1 MKKFLV
7 IPSLCALLLSTGLA
21 EQAAFAAENV
31 PAQEKQQVML
41 PPDGKMP
48 PLLKDGKRPPLPPR
62 MRRPQLSNAEA
73 AAKLQEAYGYR
84 YSEMLRLLNNGHSY
98 GEMNTA
104 CLYAYLSGAPVGKV
118 LQLRQPAT
126 WGRVRVQLG
135 LTPKVYAER
144 YMQYQASYLPADS
157 SVDRKTALQYLQ
169 QGYPLNDIL
178 QAGKLAKECGK
189 TLAQILPMRT
199 VTCDW
204 EQVKEKLGLQ
214 QEDKQDK
221 PFAFK
226 GRGQRSGAGFAGL
239 HTRDMT
245 KERAVRIFHNDYLFA
260 EKELGRLYDKYGFNA
275 AEDICLHAYMAKKP
289 LAEIE
294 SLRDKYSWERMKY
307 VLGLTPEVYFERCVD
322 YQARRLAE
330 RMDIPRKVTKKYMHL
345 GYAMHHI
352 NSAYLLAQKAGLDIS
367 KVIDLKT
374 PKNSWSDVAAKIGVS
389 EADCQAMKDKISKD
403 FGRHA

>member
-7 IPSLCALLLSTGLA
+7 IPSLCALLLSAGFT
-21 EQAAFAAENV
+21 EQSVFAAENV
-31 PAQEKQQVML
+31 PAQQKQQVML
-41 PPDGKMP
+41 PSDGKMP

-104 CLYAYLSGAPVGKV
+104 CLYAYLSGAPVEKV

-157 SVDRKTALQYLQ
+157 SVDRTTALQYLQ
-169 QGYPLNDIL
+169 QGYPLSDIL
-178 QAGKLAKECGK
+178 QAGR
-189 TLAQILPMRT
+189 LAQRSGRSIAEILPLRT

-204 EQVKEKLGLQ
+204 TQVEQKLGLAQ
-214 QEDKQDK
+214 AKGKDAK
-221 PFAFK
+221 PAF

-239 HTRDMT
+239 HTRNMT

-260 EKELGRLYDKYGFNA
+260 EEELGRLYDKYGFNA

-374 PKNSWSDVAAKIGVS
+374 PKNSWSDVAAKLGVS
-389 EADCQAMKDKISKD
+389 EADCQAMKHKISKD

>member
-1 MKKFLV
+1 MKKLLV

-21 EQAAFAAENV
+21 NEPAFAAENA
-31 PAQEKQQVML
+31 PAQEKQQL
-41 PPDGKMP
+41 LQPPDGKLP
-48 PLLKDGKRPPLPPR
+48 PMLKDGKRPPLPPR

-84 YSEMLRLLNNGHSY
+84 YSDMLRLLNNGHSY
-98 GEMNTA
+98 SEMNTA
-104 CLYAYLSGAPVGKV
+104 CLYAYLSGAPVEKV

-126 WGRVRVQLG
+126 WGRVRAQLG
-135 LTPKVYAER
+135 LTPKLYAEK

-157 SVDRKTALQYLQ
+157 SVDRVTALKYMQ

-178 QAGKLAKECGK
+178 QAGRLAKESGK

-204 EQVKEKLGLQ
+204 MQVEQKLGLAQ
-214 QEDKQDK
+214 AKGKDAK
-221 PFAFK
+221 PAF

-239 HTRDMT
+239 HTRNMT
-245 KERAVRIFHNDYLFA
+245 KERAVRIFHADYLFDEA
-260 EKELGRLYDKYGFNA
+260 ELGRLYDKYGFNDT
-275 AEDICLHAYMAKKP
+275 EDICLVAYMSKKP
-289 LAEIE
+289 LAEVE
-294 SLRDKYSWERMKY
+294 ALRYKYSWERMKY
-307 VLGLTPEVYFERCVD
+307 VLGLTPEIYFNRCVD
-322 YQARRLAE
+322 YQARRLEE

-389 EADCQAMKDKISKD
+389 EAECQIMKNKISKD

>member
-7 IPSLCALLLSTGLA
+7 IPSLCALLLSAGLA

-48 PLLKDGKRPPLPPR
+48 PLLKDGKRPQLPPR

-104 CLYAYLSGAPVGKV
+104 CLYAYLSGAPVEKV

-157 SVDRKTALQYLQ
+157 SVDRTTALQYLQ
-169 QGYPLNDIL
+169 QGYPLSDIL
-178 QAGKLAKECGK
+178 QAGR
-189 TLAQILPMRT
+189 LAQRSGRSIAEILPLRT

-204 EQVKEKLGLQ
+204 TQVEQRLGL
-214 QEDKQDK
+214 EKAKGKDAK
-221 PFAFK
+221 PAF

-239 HTRDMT
+239 HTRNMT

-260 EKELGRLYDKYGFNA
+260 EEELGSLYDKYGFNA

-374 PKNSWSDVAAKIGVS
+374 PKNSWSDVAAKLGVS

>member
-7 IPSLCALLLSTGLA
+7 IPSLCALLLSAGLA

-104 CLYAYLSGAPVGKV
+104 CLYAYLSGAPVEKV

-157 SVDRKTALQYLQ
+157 SVDRTTALQYLQ
-169 QGYPLNDIL
+169 QGYPLSDIL
-178 QAGKLAKECGK
+178 QAGR
-189 TLAQILPMRT
+189 LAQRSGRSIAEILPLRT

-204 EQVKEKLGLQ
+204 TQVEQKLGLAQ
-214 QEDKQDK
+214 AKGKDAK
-221 PFAFK
+221 PAF

-239 HTRDMT
+239 HTRNMT

-260 EKELGRLYDKYGFNA
+260 EEELGSLYDKYGFNA
-275 AEDICLHAYMAKKP
+275 AEDICLHAYMANKP

-389 EADCQAMKDKISKD
+389 EADCQWMKNKISKD

>member
-7 IPSLCALLLSTGLA
+7 IPSLCALLLSAGLA

-104 CLYAYLSGAPVGKV
+104 CLYAYLSGAPVEKV

-157 SVDRKTALQYLQ
+157 SVDRRTALQYLQ

-178 QAGKLAKECGK
+178 QAGR
-189 TLAQILPMRT
+189 LAQRSGKSIAEILPLRT

-204 EQVKEKLGLQ
+204 TQVEQRLGL
-214 QEDKQDK
+214 EKAKGKDAK
-221 PFAFK
+221 PAF

-260 EKELGRLYDKYGFNA
+260 EEELGSLYDKYGFNA

-352 NSAYLLAQKAGLDIS
+352 NSAYLLAQKAGMDIS

>member
-41 PPDGKMP
+41 PPEGKMP

-104 CLYAYLSGAPVGKV
+104 CLYAYLSGAPVEKV

-144 YMQYQASYLPADS
+144 YMQYQASYLPANS
-157 SVDRKTALQYLQ
+157 SVDRTTALQYLQ
-169 QGYPLNDIL
+169 QGYPLSDIL
-178 QAGKLAKECGK
+178 QAGR
-189 TLAQILPMRT
+189 LAQRSGRSIAEILPLRT

-204 EQVKEKLGLQ
+204 TQVEQKLGLAQ
-214 QEDKQDK
+214 AKGKDAK
-221 PFAFK
+221 PAF

-260 EKELGRLYDKYGFNA
+260 EDELGSLYDKYGFNA

-374 PKNSWSDVAAKIGVS
+374 PKNSWSDVAAKLGVS
-389 EADCQAMKDKISKD
+389 EADCQAMKHKISKD

>member
-7 IPSLCALLLSTGLA
+7 IPSLCALLLSAGLA

-48 PLLKDGKRPPLPPR
+48 PLLKDGKRQPLPPR
-62 MRRPQLSNAEA
+62 MRRPQLSNTEA

-104 CLYAYLSGAPVGKV
+104 CLYAYLSGAPVEKV

-157 SVDRKTALQYLQ
+157 SVDRRTALQYLQ
-169 QGYPLNDIL
+169 QGYPLSDIL
-178 QAGKLAKECGK
+178 QAGR
-189 TLAQILPMRT
+189 LAQRSGKSIAEILPLRT

-204 EQVKEKLGLQ
+204 TQVEQRLGL
-214 QEDKQDK
+214 EKAKSQDAK
-221 PFAFK
+221 PAF

-260 EKELGRLYDKYGFNA
+260 EEELGRLYDKYGFNA

>member
-7 IPSLCALLLSTGLA
+7 IPSLCALLLSAGLA

-31 PAQEKQQVML
+31 PAQEKQQVVL
-41 PPDGKMP
+41 PPEGKMP

-104 CLYAYLSGAPVGKV
+104 CLYAYLSGAPVEKV

-157 SVDRKTALQYLQ
+157 SVDRRTALQYLQ
-169 QGYPLNDIL
+169 QGYPLSDIL
-178 QAGKLAKECGK
+178 QAGR
-189 TLAQILPMRT
+189 LAQRSGRSIAEILPLRT

-204 EQVKEKLGLQ
+204 TQVEQRLGL
-214 QEDKQDK
+214 EKAKGKDAK
-221 PFAFK
+221 PAF

-260 EKELGRLYDKYGFNA
+260 EEELSRLYDKYGFNA

>member
-7 IPSLCALLLSTGLA
+7 IPSLCALLLSAGLA

-31 PAQEKQQVML
+31 PAQEKQQVVL

-98 GEMNTA
+98 SEMNTA
-104 CLYAYLSGAPVGKV
+104 CLYAYLSGVPVEKV

-126 WGRVRVQLG
+126 WGRVRAQLG

-157 SVDRKTALQYLQ
+157 SVDRRTALQYLQ
-169 QGYPLNDIL
+169 QGYPLSDIL
-178 QAGKLAKECGK
+178 QAGR
-189 TLAQILPMRT
+189 LAQRSGKSIAEILPLRT

-204 EQVKEKLGLQ
+204 TQVEQRLGL
-214 QEDKQDK
+214 EKAKSQDAK
-221 PFAFK
+221 PAF

-260 EKELGRLYDKYGFNA
+260 EEELGSLYDKYGFYA

-352 NSAYLLAQKAGLDIS
+352 NSAYLLAQKAGMDIS

-389 EADCQAMKDKISKD
+389 EADCQAMKHKISKD

>member
-1 MKKFLV
+1 MHKFLV
-7 IPSLCALLLSTGLA
+7 IPSLCALLWSAGLA

-31 PAQEKQQVML
+31 PAQERQQVML

-48 PLLKDGKRPPLPPR
+48 SLLKDGKRPPLPPR

-104 CLYAYLSGAPVGKV
+104 CLYAYLSGASVEKV

-157 SVDRKTALQYLQ
+157 SVDRTTALQYLQ
-169 QGYPLNDIL
+169 QGYPLSDIL
-178 QAGKLAKECGK
+178 QAGR
-189 TLAQILPMRT
+189 LAQRSGRSIAEILPLRT

-204 EQVKEKLGLQ
+204 SQVEQRLGL
-214 QEDKQDK
+214 EKAKGKDAK
-221 PFAFK
+221 PAF

-239 HTRDMT
+239 HTRNMT

-260 EKELGRLYDKYGFNA
+260 EEELGSLYDKYGFNA

-374 PKNSWSDVAAKIGVS
+374 PKNSWSDVAAKLGVS
-389 EADCQAMKDKISKD
+389 EADCQAMKHKISKD

>member
-7 IPSLCALLLSTGLA
+7 IPSLCALLLSAGLA

-31 PAQEKQQVML
+31 PAQEKQQVVL
-41 PPDGKMP
+41 PPDGKLP
-48 PLLKDGKRPPLPPR
+48 PMLKDGKRPPLPPR

-84 YSEMLRLLNNGHSY
+84 YSEMLRLVNNGHSY

-104 CLYAYLSGAPVGKV
+104 CLYAYLSGVPVEKV

-135 LTPKVYAER
+135 LTPKVYVER

-157 SVDRKTALQYLQ
+157 SVDRRTALQYLQ
-169 QGYPLNDIL
+169 QGYPLSDIL
-178 QAGKLAKECGK
+178 QAGR
-189 TLAQILPMRT
+189 LAQRSGKSIAEILPLRT

-204 EQVKEKLGLQ
+204 TQVEQRLGL
-214 QEDKQDK
+214 EKAKGKDAK
-221 PFAFK
+221 PAF

-260 EKELGRLYDKYGFNA
+260 EEELGSLYDKYGFNA

>member
-7 IPSLCALLLSTGLA
+7 IPSLCALLLSAGFT
-21 EQAAFAAENV
+21 EQSVFAAENV
-31 PAQEKQQVML
+31 PAQQKQQVML
-41 PPDGKMP
+41 PSDGKMP

-98 GEMNTA
+98 GEMKTA
-104 CLYAYLSGAPVGKV
+104 CLYAYLSGAHVEKV

-157 SVDRKTALQYLQ
+157 SVDRTTALQYLQ
-169 QGYPLNDIL
+169 QGYPLSDIL
-178 QAGKLAKECGK
+178 QAGR
-189 TLAQILPMRT
+189 LAQRSGRSIAEILPLRT

-204 EQVKEKLGLQ
+204 TQVEQKLGLAQ
-214 QEDKQDK
+214 AKGKDAK
-221 PFAFK
+221 PAF

-239 HTRDMT
+239 HTRNMT

-260 EKELGRLYDKYGFNA
+260 EEELGSLYDKYGFNA

-374 PKNSWSDVAAKIGVS
+374 PKNSWSDVAAKLGVS

>member
-1 MKKFLV
+1 MKKLLV

-21 EQAAFAAENV
+21 NEPAFAAENA
-31 PAQEKQQVML
+31 PAQEKQQL
-41 PPDGKMP
+41 LPPPDGKLP
-48 PLLKDGKRPPLPPR
+48 PMLKDGKRPPLPPR
-62 MRRPQLSNAEA
+62 IRRPQLSNAEA

-84 YSEMLRLLNNGHSY
+84 YSEMLRLVNNGHSY

-104 CLYAYLSGAPVGKV
+104 CLYAYLSGAPVEKV

-157 SVDRKTALQYLQ
+157 SVDRTTALQYLQ
-169 QGYPLNDIL
+169 QGYPLSDIL

-204 EQVKEKLGLQ
+204 MQVEQKLGLAQ
-214 QEDKQDK
+214 AKGQDAK
-221 PFAFK
+221 PAF

-245 KERAVRIFHNDYLFA
+245 KERAVRIFHADYLFDEA
-260 EKELGRLYDKYGFNA
+260 ELGRLYDKYGFNDT
-275 AEDICLHAYMAKKP
+275 EDICLVAYMSKKP
-289 LAEIE
+289 LAEVE
-294 SLRDKYSWERMKY
+294 DLRYKYSWERMKY
-307 VLGLTPEVYFERCVD
+307 VLGLTPEIYFNRCVD
-322 YQARRLAE
+322 YQARRLEE

-389 EADCQAMKDKISKD
+389 EAECQWMKNKISKD

>member
-7 IPSLCALLLSTGLA
+7 IPSLCALLLSAGLA

-104 CLYAYLSGAPVGKV
+104 CLYAYLSGAPVEKV

-157 SVDRKTALQYLQ
+157 SVDRTTALQYLQ
-169 QGYPLNDIL
+169 QGYPLSDIL
-178 QAGKLAKECGK
+178 QAGR
-189 TLAQILPMRT
+189 LAQRSGRSIAEILPLRT

-204 EQVKEKLGLQ
+204 TQVEQRLGL
-214 QEDKQDK
+214 EKAKGKDAK
-221 PFAFK
+221 PAF

-260 EKELGRLYDKYGFNA
+260 EEELGSLYDKYGFNA
-275 AEDICLHAYMAKKP
+275 AEDICLHAYMTKKP

-352 NSAYLLAQKAGLDIS
+352 NSAYLLAQQAGLDIS

>member
-1 MKKFLV
+1 MHKFLV
-7 IPSLCALLLSTGLA
+7 IPSLCALLLSAGLA
-21 EQAAFAAENV
+21 EQDAFAAENV
-31 PAQEKQQVML
+31 PAQEKQQVVL
-41 PPDGKMP
+41 LQDGKMP

-98 GEMNTA
+98 GEMSTA
-104 CLYAYLSGAPVGKV
+104 CLYAYLSGAPVEKV

-144 YMQYQASYLPADS
+144 YMQYQASYLPANS
-157 SVDRKTALQYLQ
+157 SVDRTTALQYLQ
-169 QGYPLNDIL
+169 QGYPLSDIL
-178 QAGKLAKECGK
+178 QAGR
-189 TLAQILPMRT
+189 LAQRSGRSIAEILPLRT

-204 EQVKEKLGLQ
+204 TQVEQKLGLAQ
-214 QEDKQDK
+214 AKGKDAK
-221 PFAFK
+221 PAF

-260 EKELGRLYDKYGFNA
+260 EEELGRLYDKYGFNA

>member
-7 IPSLCALLLSTGLA
+7 IPSLCALLLSAGLA

-104 CLYAYLSGAPVGKV
+104 CLYAYLSGAPVEKV

-157 SVDRKTALQYLQ
+157 SVDRTTALQYLQ
-169 QGYPLNDIL
+169 QGYPLSDIL
-178 QAGKLAKECGK
+178 QAGR
-189 TLAQILPMRT
+189 LAQRSGRSIAEILPLRT

-204 EQVKEKLGLQ
+204 TQVEQKLGLAQ
-214 QEDKQDK
+214 AKGKDAK
-221 PFAFK
+221 PAF

-239 HTRDMT
+239 HTRNMT

-260 EKELGRLYDKYGFNA
+260 EEELGSLYDKYGFNA
-275 AEDICLHAYMAKKP
+275 AEDICLHAYMANKP

>member
-21 EQAAFAAENV
+21 EQAAFAAENA

-48 PLLKDGKRPPLPPR
+48 PLLKDGKRQPLPPR
-62 MRRPQLSNAEA
+62 MRRPQLSNTEA

-104 CLYAYLSGAPVGKV
+104 CLYAYLSGAPVEKV

-135 LTPKVYAER
+135 LTPKAYAER

-157 SVDRKTALQYLQ
+157 SVDRRTALQYLQ
-169 QGYPLNDIL
+169 QGYPLSDIL
-178 QAGKLAKECGK
+178 QAGR
-189 TLAQILPMRT
+189 LAQRSGRSIAEILPLRT

-204 EQVKEKLGLQ
+204 TQVEQRLGL
-214 QEDKQDK
+214 EKAKGKDAK
-221 PFAFK
+221 PAF

-239 HTRDMT
+239 HTRNMT

-260 EKELGRLYDKYGFNA
+260 EEELGSLYDKYGFNA

-374 PKNSWSDVAAKIGVS
+374 PKNSWSDVAAKIDVS

>member
-7 IPSLCALLLSTGLA
+7 IPSLCALLLSAGLA

-104 CLYAYLSGAPVGKV
+104 CLYAYLSGVPVEKV

-157 SVDRKTALQYLQ
+157 SVDRTTALQYLQ
-169 QGYPLNDIL
+169 QGYPLSDIL
-178 QAGKLAKECGK
+178 QAGR
-189 TLAQILPMRT
+189 LAQRSGRSIAEILPLRT

-204 EQVKEKLGLQ
+204 TQVEQRLGL
-214 QEDKQDK
+214 EKAKGKDAK
-221 PFAFK
+221 PAF

-260 EKELGRLYDKYGFNA
+260 EEELGRLYDKYGFNA

>member
-7 IPSLCALLLSTGLA
+7 IPSLCALLLSAGLA

-104 CLYAYLSGAPVGKV
+104 CLYAYLSGAPVEKV

-135 LTPKVYAER
+135 LTPKAYAER

-157 SVDRKTALQYLQ
+157 SVDRTTALQYLQ
-169 QGYPLNDIL
+169 QGYPLSDIL
-178 QAGKLAKECGK
+178 QAGR
-189 TLAQILPMRT
+189 LAQRSGRSIAEILPLRT

-204 EQVKEKLGLQ
+204 SQVEQRLGL
-214 QEDKQDK
+214 EKAKGKDAK
-221 PFAFK
+221 PAF

-260 EKELGRLYDKYGFNA
+260 EEELGSLYDKYGFNA

-352 NSAYLLAQKAGLDIS
+352 NSAYLLAQQAGLDIS

>member
-104 CLYAYLSGAPVGKV
+104 CLYAYLSGAPVEKV

-144 YMQYQASYLPADS
+144 FMQYQASYLPADS
-157 SVDRKTALQYLQ
+157 SVDRTTALQYLQ
-169 QGYPLNDIL
+169 QGYPLSDIL
-178 QAGKLAKECGK
+178 QAGR
-189 TLAQILPMRT
+189 LAQRSGKSIAEILPLRT

-204 EQVKEKLGLQ
+204 TQVEQRLGL
-214 QEDKQDK
+214 EKAKSQDAK
-221 PFAFK
+221 PAF

-260 EKELGRLYDKYGFNA
+260 EEELGSLYDKYGFNA

-389 EADCQAMKDKISKD
+389 EADCQAMKDKISKA

>member
-1 MKKFLV
+1 MKKFLA
-7 IPSLCALLLSTGLA
+7 IPSLCALLLSAGLA

-31 PAQEKQQVML
+31 PAQEKQQAML
-41 PPDGKMP
+41 PPEGKMP

-104 CLYAYLSGAPVGKV
+104 CLYAYLSGAPVEKV

-157 SVDRKTALQYLQ
+157 SVDRTTALQYLQ
-169 QGYPLNDIL
+169 QGYPLSDIL
-178 QAGKLAKECGK
+178 QAGR
-189 TLAQILPMRT
+189 LAQRSGRSIAEILPLRT

-204 EQVKEKLGLQ
+204 TQVEQKLGLAQ
-214 QEDKQDK
+214 AKGKDAK
-221 PFAFK
+221 PYF

-260 EKELGRLYDKYGFNA
+260 EEELGSLYDKYGFNA

>member
-7 IPSLCALLLSTGLA
+7 IPSLCALLLTAGFT
-21 EQAAFAAENV
+21 EQSVFAAENV

-84 YSEMLRLLNNGHSY
+84 YTEMLRLLNNGHSY

-104 CLYAYLSGAPVGKV
+104 CLYAYLSGAPVEKV

-157 SVDRKTALQYLQ
+157 SVDRTTALQYLQ
-169 QGYPLNDIL
+169 QGYPLSDIL
-178 QAGKLAKECGK
+178 QADR
-189 TLAQILPMRT
+189 LAQRSGRSIAEILPLRT

-204 EQVKEKLGLQ
+204 SQVEQRLGL
-214 QEDKQDK
+214 EKAKGKDAK
-221 PFAFK
+221 PAF

-239 HTRDMT
+239 HTRNMT

-260 EKELGRLYDKYGFNA
+260 EEELGGLYDKYGFNA

-352 NSAYLLAQKAGLDIS
+352 NSAYLLAQQAGLDIS

>member
-7 IPSLCALLLSTGLA
+7 IPSLCALLLSAGLA

-31 PAQEKQQVML
+31 PAQEKQQVVL

-104 CLYAYLSGAPVGKV
+104 CLYAYLSGVPVEKV

-157 SVDRKTALQYLQ
+157 SVDRRTALQYLQ
-169 QGYPLNDIL
+169 QGYPLSDIL
-178 QAGKLAKECGK
+178 QAGR
-189 TLAQILPMRT
+189 LAQRSGKSIAEILPLRT

-204 EQVKEKLGLQ
+204 TQVEQRLGL
-214 QEDKQDK
+214 EKAKSQDAK
-221 PFAFK
+221 PAF

-260 EKELGRLYDKYGFNA
+260 EEELGSLYDKYGFNA

-352 NSAYLLAQKAGLDIS
+352 NSAYLLAQKAGMDIS

-389 EADCQAMKDKISKD
+389 EADCQAMKHKISKD

>member
-7 IPSLCALLLSTGLA
+7 IPSLCALLLSAGLA

-31 PAQEKQQVML
+31 PAQEKQQVVL

-104 CLYAYLSGAPVGKV
+104 CLYAYLSGAPVEKV

-157 SVDRKTALQYLQ
+157 SVDRTTALQYLQ
-169 QGYPLNDIL
+169 QGYPLSDIL
-178 QAGKLAKECGK
+178 QAGR
-189 TLAQILPMRT
+189 LAQRSGRSIAEILPLRT

-204 EQVKEKLGLQ
+204 TQVEQRLGL
-214 QEDKQDK
+214 EKAKGKDAK
-221 PFAFK
+221 PAF

-239 HTRDMT
+239 HTRNMT

-260 EKELGRLYDKYGFNA
+260 EEELGRLYDKYGFNA

-374 PKNSWSDVAAKIGVS
+374 PKNSWSDVAAKLGVS

>member
-1 MKKFLV
+1 MHKFLV
-7 IPSLCALLLSTGLA
+7 IPSLCALLLSAGLA

-98 GEMNTA
+98 GEMSTA
-104 CLYAYLSGAPVGKV
+104 CLYAYLSGAPVEKV

-157 SVDRKTALQYLQ
+157 SVDRTTALQYLQ
-169 QGYPLNDIL
+169 QGFPLSDIL
-178 QAGKLAKECGK
+178 QAGR
-189 TLAQILPMRT
+189 LAQRSGRSIAEILPLRT

-204 EQVKEKLGLQ
+204 TQVEQRLGL
-214 QEDKQDK
+214 EKAKGKGAK
-221 PFAFK
+221 PAF

-239 HTRDMT
+239 HTRNMT

-260 EKELGRLYDKYGFNA
+260 EEELGSLYDKYGFNA

>member
-7 IPSLCALLLSTGLA
+7 IPSLCALLLSAGLA
-21 EQAAFAAENV
+21 EQAAFAAENA
-31 PAQEKQQVML
+31 PAQEKQQL
-41 PPDGKMP
+41 LQPPDGKLP
-48 PLLKDGKRPPLPPR
+48 PMLKDGKRPPLPPR
-62 MRRPQLSNAEA
+62 FRRPQLSNAEA

-84 YSEMLRLLNNGHSY
+84 YSDMLRLLNNGHSY
-98 GEMNTA
+98 SEMNTA
-104 CLYAYLSGAPVGKV
+104 CLYAYLSGAPVEKV
-118 LQLRQPAT
+118 LQLRLPAT
-126 WGRVRVQLG
+126 WGRVRAQLG

-157 SVDRKTALQYLQ
+157 SVDRVTALKYMQ

-178 QAGKLAKECGK
+178 QAGRLAKESGK

-204 EQVKEKLGLQ
+204 MQVEQKLGLAQ
-214 QEDKQDK
+214 AKGRDAK
-221 PFAFK
+221 PAF

-239 HTRDMT
+239 HTRNMT
-245 KERAVRIFHNDYLFA
+245 KERAVRIFHADYLFDEA
-260 EKELGRLYDKYGFNA
+260 DLGRLYDKYGFNDT
-275 AEDICLHAYMAKKP
+275 EYICLVAYMAQKP
-289 LAEIE
+289 LAEVE
-294 SLRDKYSWERMKY
+294 SLRDKYSWEPMKY
-307 VLGLTPEVYFERCVD
+307 VLGLTPEVYFNRCVD
-322 YQARRLAE
+322 YQARRLQE

-389 EADCQAMKDKISKD
+389 EAECQIMKNKISKD

>member
-1 MKKFLV
+1 MHKFLV
-7 IPSLCALLLSTGLA
+7 IPSLCALLLSAGLA
-21 EQAAFAAENV
+21 EQAAFAAENA

-41 PPDGKMP
+41 PSDGKMP

-104 CLYAYLSGAPVGKV
+104 CLYAYLSGAPVEKV

-144 YMQYQASYLPADS
+144 FMQYQASYLPADS
-157 SVDRKTALQYLQ
+157 SVDRRTALQYLQ
-169 QGYPLNDIL
+169 QGYPLSDIL
-178 QAGKLAKECGK
+178 QAGR
-189 TLAQILPMRT
+189 LAQRSGRSITEILPLRT

-204 EQVKEKLGLQ
+204 SQVEQRLGL
-214 QEDKQDK
+214 EKAKGKDAK
-221 PFAFK
+221 PAF

-260 EKELGRLYDKYGFNA
+260 EEELGRLYDKYGFNA

-330 RMDIPRKVTKKYMHL
+330 RMEIPRKVTKKYMHL

-389 EADCQAMKDKISKD
+389 EADCQAMKHKISKD

>member
-1 MKKFLV
+1 MKKLLV

-21 EQAAFAAENV
+21 NEPAFAAENA
-31 PAQEKQQVML
+31 PAQEKQQL
-41 PPDGKMP
+41 LQPPDGKLP
-48 PLLKDGKRPPLPPR
+48 PMLKDGKRPPLPPR

-84 YSEMLRLLNNGHSY
+84 YSDMLRLLNNGHSY

-104 CLYAYLSGAPVGKV
+104 CLYAYLSGAPVEKV
-118 LQLRQPAT
+118 LQLRLPAT

-144 YMQYQASYLPADS
+144 YMQYQASYLPDDS
-157 SVDRKTALQYLQ
+157 SVDRATALKYLQ

-178 QAGKLAKECGK
+178 QAGRLAKESGK

-204 EQVKEKLGLQ
+204 MQVEQKLGLAQ
-214 QEDKQDK
+214 AKGKDAK
-221 PFAFK
+221 PAF

-239 HTRDMT
+239 HTRNMT
-245 KERAVRIFHNDYLFA
+245 KERAVRIFHADYLFDEA
-260 EKELGRLYDKYGFNA
+260 ELGRLYDKYGFNDT
-275 AEDICLHAYMAKKP
+275 EDICLVAYMAKKP
-289 LAEIE
+289 LAEVE

-307 VLGLTPEVYFERCVD
+307 VLGLTPEIYFNRCVD
-322 YQARRLAE
+322 YQARRLEE

-352 NSAYLLAQKAGLDIS
+352 NSAYLLAQKAGLNIS

-389 EADCQAMKDKISKD
+389 EAECQIMKNKISKD

>member
-7 IPSLCALLLSTGLA
+7 IPSLCALLLSAGLA

-31 PAQEKQQVML
+31 PAQEKQQVVL

-62 MRRPQLSNAEA
+62 MRRPQLSNTEA

-104 CLYAYLSGAPVGKV
+104 CLYAYLSGAPVEKV

-157 SVDRKTALQYLQ
+157 SVDRTTALQYLQ
-169 QGYPLNDIL
+169 QGYPLSDIL
-178 QAGKLAKECGK
+178 QAGR
-189 TLAQILPMRT
+189 LAQRSGRSIAEILPLRT

-204 EQVKEKLGLQ
+204 TQVEQKLGLAQ
-214 QEDKQDK
+214 AKGKDAK
-221 PFAFK
+221 PAF

-239 HTRDMT
+239 HTRNMT

-260 EKELGRLYDKYGFNA
+260 EEELGRLYDKYGFNA

-389 EADCQAMKDKISKD
+389 EAECQTMKNKISKD

>member
-7 IPSLCALLLSTGLA
+7 IPSLCALLLSAGLA

-104 CLYAYLSGAPVGKV
+104 CLYAYLSGAPVEKV

-144 YMQYQASYLPADS
+144 FMQYQASYLPADS
-157 SVDRKTALQYLQ
+157 SVDRTTALQYLQ
-169 QGYPLNDIL
+169 QGYPLSDIL
-178 QAGKLAKECGK
+178 QAGR
-189 TLAQILPMRT
+189 LAQRSGRSIAEILPLRT

-204 EQVKEKLGLQ
+204 TQVEQRLGL
-214 QEDKQDK
+214 EKAKGKDAK
-221 PFAFK
+221 PAF

-239 HTRDMT
+239 HTRDMS

-260 EKELGRLYDKYGFNA
+260 EEELGSLYDKYGFNA

-352 NSAYLLAQKAGLDIS
+352 NSAYLLAQKAGVDIS

>member
-1 MKKFLV
+1 MKKLLV

-21 EQAAFAAENV
+21 NEPAFAAENA
-31 PAQEKQQVML
+31 PAQEKQQL
-41 PPDGKMP
+41 LPPPDGKLP
-48 PLLKDGKRPPLPPR
+48 PMLKDGKRPPLPPR

-84 YSEMLRLLNNGHSY
+84 YSEMLCLLNNGHSY

-104 CLYAYLSGAPVGKV
+104 CLYAHLSGAPVEKV
-118 LQLRQPAT
+118 LQLRLPAT

-157 SVDRKTALQYLQ
+157 SVDRATALKYMQ

-178 QAGKLAKECGK
+178 QAGKLAKESGK

-204 EQVKEKLGLQ
+204 MQVEQKLGLEQ
-214 QEDKQDK
+214 AKSQDAK
-221 PFAFK
+221 PAF
-226 GRGQRSGAGFAGL
+226 GRGQRRGAGFAGL

-245 KERAVRIFHNDYLFA
+245 KERAVRIFHADYLFDEA
-260 EKELGRLYDKYGFNA
+260 ELGRLYDKYGFNDT
-275 AEDICLHAYMAKKP
+275 EDICLVAYMSKKP
-289 LAEIE
+289 LAEVE
-294 SLRDKYSWERMKY
+294 DLRDKYSWERMKY
-307 VLGLTPEVYFERCVD
+307 VLGLTPEIYFNRCVD
-322 YQARRLAE
+322 YQARRLEE

-389 EADCQAMKDKISKD
+389 EAECQIMKNKISKD

>member
-84 YSEMLRLLNNGHSY
+84 YLEMLRLLNNGHSY

-214 QEDKQDK
+214 QENKQDK
-221 PFAFK
+221 PFAFR

-260 EKELGRLYDKYGFNA
+260 EEELGSLYDKYGFNA

-374 PKNSWSDVAAKIGVS
+374 PKNSWSDVAAKLGVS